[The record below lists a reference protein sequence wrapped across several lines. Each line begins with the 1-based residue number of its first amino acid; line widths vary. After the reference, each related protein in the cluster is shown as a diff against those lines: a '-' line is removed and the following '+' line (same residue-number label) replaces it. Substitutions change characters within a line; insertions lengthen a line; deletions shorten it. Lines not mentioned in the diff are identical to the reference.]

1 MTERTLASQVTRH
14 PGTAVADLQ
23 TLLDNDNRRLE
34 TLFEELVAALR
45 GGDENEAGA
54 LWDAFA
60 SGLESHMTLEEE
72 RMLPAFAEVDGAE
85 AAELVREH
93 EAIRC
98 ALGELGLGMDLHYT
112 TPAALERFA
121 RTLRTHA
128 RREDAL
134 MYRWARANLP
144 EDVQTSIRAQLLA
157 ARLAQVSAG
166 RHQTIP
172 PGPIGGPL
180 SGRVR
185 RLDPEHE
192 RPPLEQGEM
201 T

>member
-1 MTERTLASQVTRH
+1 MTLASLVPLR
-14 PGTAVADLQ
+14 PGAAAADLQ

-34 TLFEELVAALR
+34 TLFEELVAALHA
-45 GGDENEAGA
+45 GDQNEAGA

-60 SGLESHMTLEEE
+60 SALESHMTLEEE
-72 RMLPAFAEVDGAE
+72 RMLPAFAEVDSAE

-93 EAIRC
+93 ASIRH
-98 ALGELGLGMDLHYT
+98 ALGELGLGVDLHYT
-112 TPAALERFA
+112 TPDHLERFA

-128 RREDAL
+128 RREDSL

-144 EDVQTSIRAQLLA
+144 HDVQMSIRAQLLA

-166 RHQTIP
+166 RNPTIA
-172 PGPIGGPL
+172 PGPIEGPL

-185 RLDPEHE
+185 RLDPERE
-192 RPPLEQGEM
+192 QPPMEQGEV